1 MRVLLD
7 ECLPRKLKADMAGHE
22 VATVPEMGWAGKRN
36 SELLNLAAPHFDIFI
51 TVDQN
56 LRFQQNISGLQL
68 ALVVLSAPDNRL
80 ETLRPLMPRV
90 VPLLQ
95 TIQSG
100 DVVRLTAQ
108 ATDE

>member
-36 SELLNLAAPHFDIFI
+36 GELLSLAAPHFDAFI

-56 LRFQQNISGLQL
+56 LRVQQNLSGLQL
-68 ALVVLSAPDNRL
+68 AMVVLSAPDNRL
-80 ETLRPLMPRV
+80 ETLRPLMPGV
-90 VPLLQ
+90 VHNLQ
-95 TIQSG
+95 TIQAG
-100 DVVRLTAQ
+100 DVVRIAIR